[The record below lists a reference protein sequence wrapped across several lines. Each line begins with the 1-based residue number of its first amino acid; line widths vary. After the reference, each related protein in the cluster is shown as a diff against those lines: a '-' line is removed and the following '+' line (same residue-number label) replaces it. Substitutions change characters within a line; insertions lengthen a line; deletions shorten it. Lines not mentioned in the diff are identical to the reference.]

1 MDLMKNGAVTNRR
14 KETYRGK
21 ALTSYA
27 FGTPNLMEWLD
38 NNPLVEFQRIGKV
51 FNPMM
56 IGSNPKF
63 VMIVAARKVDLY
75 GRIGLHIGKGN
86 VASGPAEAMDFLAG
100 AELSHGG
107 RCIFA
112 LTSRDRNQTPNVL
125 LSIAQFPNRF
135 SAIESVGAVV
145 TEYGVAYLEGRTV
158 RERAQALIDVA
169 HPDDRAG
176 LVQEAKEKNI
186 LYRDQIF
193 LAESAHLYPADISA
207 SYVVKGD
214 LTIRFRPI
222 KPSDEEG
229 MRHLFYRF
237 SDEAVYY
244 RYFHSVSSMPHA
256 KIQEYVNVDWNQVTS
271 IVGLVGEEGK
281 GRIIA
286 EARFITIPSSPLAE
300 IVLVVDEAYQ
310 GLGIASYLYK
320 MLTQLA
326 KEKGMKGFVAEI
338 LFSNIGAMKV
348 FSKGDLP
355 VKVRLEDGVYH
366 LEIPFNKK
374 GRI

>member
-1 MDLMKNGAVTNRR
+1 M
-14 KETYRGK
+14 
-21 ALTSYA
+21 
-27 FGTPNLMEWLD
+27 
-38 NNPLVEFQRIGKV
+38 
-51 FNPMM
+51 
-56 IGSNPKF
+56 
-63 VMIVAARKVDLY
+63 
-75 GRIGLHIGKGN
+75 
-86 VASGPAEAMDFLAG
+86 
-100 AELSHGG
+100 
-107 RCIFA
+107 
-112 LTSRDRNQTPNVL
+112 
-125 LSIAQFPNRF
+125 
-135 SAIESVGAVV
+135 
-145 TEYGVAYLEGRTV
+145 
-158 RERAQALIDVA
+158 
-169 HPDDRAG
+169 
-176 LVQEAKEKNI
+176 
-186 LYRDQIF
+186 
-193 LAESAHLYPADISA
+193 
-207 SYVVKGD
+207 
-214 LTIRFRPI
+214 
-222 KPSDEEG
+222 
-229 MRHLFYRF
+229 FYRF

-300 IVLVVDEAYQ
+300 IVFVVDEAYQ

-326 KEKGMKGFVAEI
+326 KEKGIKGFVAEI

-355 VKVRLEDGVYH
+355 VKVRLEDGVYR